1 MKQITLIIIA
11 LLFSCAGFGQEA
23 KHAPNK
29 TGKYRYEP
37 HLPEKGYNL
46 RNGKVTAAESIALK
60 KNVADVSEWFHQNH
74 EMIRNPKGYDM
85 RALSNWNW
93 SDYTTVKEWE
103 YGINAKLSF
112 LFELFFADGTQWNIE
127 PPQAGIDINNV
138 LGGIGGLY
146 FTPESVVEDSPRFDR
161 SQLDNIK
168 KATDELQK
176 YFLIFGVKKE
186 LAPGIH
192 YYEANPDGRATV
204 VAFNPNRPPYWIPV
218 TVKEMADAHLAYYSL
233 FQKVEIDRMILSE
246 LKKEIAELSAEE
258 LAAPAYSGHDSH
270 FVLKVNGQGRGLQIM
285 KFNPEYWDRSFP
297 RSAIQLMSFYTSGYT
312 EEQKAEDIQ
321 RRSYP
326 EYPVMFVNQF
336 DWSEVAGLIMMAK

>member
-1 MKQITLIIIA
+1 
-11 LLFSCAGFGQEA
+11 
-23 KHAPNK
+23 
-29 TGKYRYEP
+29 
-37 HLPEKGYNL
+37 
-46 RNGKVTAAESIALK
+46 
-60 KNVADVSEWFHQNH
+60 
-74 EMIRNPKGYDM
+74 M

-103 YGINAKLSF
+103 YGINAELGF

-127 PPQAGIDINNV
+127 PPQAGIYINNV

-161 SQLDNIK
+161 TQLDKIK

-176 YFLIFGVKKE
+176 YFMIFGVKKE
-186 LAPGIH
+186 LTPGIH
-192 YYEANPDGRATV
+192 YYEAYPDGKATV
-204 VAFNPNRPPYWIPV
+204 VAFNPNRSPYWIPV
-218 TVKEMADAHLAYYSL
+218 TVKEMVDAHLAYYSL

-285 KFNPEYWDRSFP
+285 KFNPEYWDRTLP
-297 RSAIQLMSFYTSGYT
+297 PSAIQYMTFWFPQRT
-312 EEQKAEDIQ
+312 ESEMTEHYE
-321 RRSYP
+321 RYG
-326 EYPVMFVNQF
+326 YPVYSQILINQI
-336 DWSEVAGLIMMAK
+336 DWNEVAGQIMKGK